1 MNPGGN
7 VWPRLSQVLA
17 AAVPFCLLAAVC
29 APLPAQNYLR
39 QPGPE
44 SSVAGNFLRQP
55 AAIVE
60 NTSGGVINSVR
71 PVLQIPAF
79 PLPEPGTCLL
89 DGDSGQELAFK
100 TSDSVAE
107 PSETSAAMQST
118 QGNACMWD
126 GLAIRPAASS
136 NCCQPL
142 VYQLRPAINFAA
154 ASAQPTTPAPA
165 VRSPEQ
171 LSRPKCLEER
181 PVSELTTN
189 IAIKPEPEAGTGP
202 SAPESI
208 AGSCLE
214 PAIQGTG
221 QRAWASQCYCW
232 EAPAL
237 CHGPL
242 YFEETNLERYGYS
255 QNCLR
260 TVQPLVSSAHFF
272 GTTVMLP
279 YLMVAEPERECV
291 YTLGEYRP
299 GSCVPFQWNYP
310 YFSPAL
316 PWQKC
321 D

>member
-142 VYQLRPAINFAA
+142 VYQLRPAINVAA

-202 SAPESI
+202 SAPRALPGLASSRQFRAPARGHGPRNAI
-208 AGSCLE
+208 AGKPRPSV
-214 PAIQGTG
+214 T
-221 QRAWASQCYCW
+221 
-232 EAPAL
+232 AL
-237 CHGPL
+237 CTSRKP
-242 YFEETNLERYGYS
+242 TWSVTAIR
-255 QNCLR
+255 R
-260 TVQPLVSSAHFF
+260 TACGRSSRWSPAPISSA
-272 GTTVMLP
+272 P
-279 YLMVAEPERECV
+279 
-291 YTLGEYRP
+291 
-299 GSCVPFQWNYP
+299 
-310 YFSPAL
+310 
-316 PWQKC
+316 
-321 D
+321 